1 MKNILLFAT
10 SNLKKEEEIKRIT
23 PYLKNFEI
31 KFLNELETRIE
42 PPEENGN
49 SFEEN
54 SLIKCKYYA
63 MFFREF
69 YVASEDS
76 GLMVDFLQG
85 APGIYSA
92 RINSLNK
99 DEEKVELILNML
111 KGVPFEKREAKFV
124 CVVTLFEPP
133 GSIRVF
139 RGETE
144 GNISF
149 EPRGKNGFGYDP
161 IFIPKNEKR
170 TFAEMS
176 DDEKDSL
183 SHRSKALLKLKEYLI
198 EQYNKTHIGL

>member
-10 SNLKKEEEIKRIT
+10 SNLKKEEEIKRIIGN
-23 PYLKNFEI
+23 LDNFEI
-31 KFLNELETRIE
+31 KFLNELEAKIE

-54 SLIKCKYYA
+54 SIIKCKYYGN
-63 MFFREF
+63 FFREF
-69 YVASEDS
+69 YVSSEDS
-76 GLMVDFLQG
+76 GLMIDFLQG

-92 RINSLNK
+92 RINSLSK
-99 DEEKVELILNML
+99 DEEKVKLILNML

-124 CVVTLFEPP
+124 SAVSLFEPR
-133 GSIRVF
+133 GTIKVF